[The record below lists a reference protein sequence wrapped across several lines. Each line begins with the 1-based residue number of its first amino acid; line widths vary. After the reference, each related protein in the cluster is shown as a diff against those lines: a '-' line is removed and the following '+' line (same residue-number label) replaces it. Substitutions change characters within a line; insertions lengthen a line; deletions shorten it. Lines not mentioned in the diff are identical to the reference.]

1 MKVEDVMNYRFM
13 IIHLVRQNADL
24 SEYIIKMNSIELR
37 SILLRSAM

>member
-1 MKVEDVMNYRFM
+1 MKVEDVMNYSFM

-24 SEYIIKMNSIELR
+24 SKYIIKMNSIELR

>member
-24 SEYIIKMNSIELR
+24 SEYIIKMNSIKLR
-37 SILLRSAM
+37 QILLRSAM

>member
-1 MKVEDVMNYRFM
+1 MKVEDVMNYSFM

-24 SEYIIKMNSIELR
+24 SEYIIKMNSTELR

>member
-24 SEYIIKMNSIELR
+24 SEYIIKMNSIKLR
-37 SILLRSAM
+37 PILLRSAM